1 METINLTDNRVTLS
15 NDEEIAETF
24 SVAIASFPIHRF
36 NISQIQNKKQYN
48 FIIS

>member
-36 NISQIQNKKQYN
+36 NISQKQNKKQYN